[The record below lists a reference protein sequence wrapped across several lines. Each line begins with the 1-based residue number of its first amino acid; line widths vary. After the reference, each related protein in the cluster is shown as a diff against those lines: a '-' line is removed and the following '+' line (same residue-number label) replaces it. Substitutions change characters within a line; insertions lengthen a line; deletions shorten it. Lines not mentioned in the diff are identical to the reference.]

1 MTVNV
6 GVMQLPVTEDPDPV
20 RTYLNGTHP
29 SGGLW
34 TALTRASN
42 HDHSGGLNGVVLGA
56 TSIPDG
62 SITTAKLDPSV
73 LLPYALVDGS
83 KPFTGT
89 VTMNADQLIRDTLRF
104 GAKPAGV
111 ADATLARTGAGAL
124 RVDTH
129 LGVGVNPAGWGGP
142 FRALQLGQT
151 GALWANSGADSLYI
165 STNTYYD
172 GTTRRALTANLST
185 EVVMSSGV
193 FQVFTAPS
201 VAAGAVITPTQ
212 RLGIAPTGT
221 LTLTPDAGQAALV
234 ANGYA
239 DFHPSSGMSG
249 LRVWKAG
256 VNKLDLSYGGT
267 LTLTPDA
274 GQTALASGGPL
285 VMSSTWQLSVGGSS
299 LDLWKVGKG
308 NPYLQVS
315 HPNGTLTLT
324 PEAGQPTITSP
335 TTLILGSV
343 QHVEVRPGAGMFFM
357 PGTDNTFGCGHPSV
371 RWSAVYAVNGAI
383 QTSSQD
389 FKEGITPLDPAE
401 CYQAAKDV
409 RWYEYAYRPP
419 VYTPPEPPPD
429 IAYDAADDNETKAE
443 KKAARDEAEAQAREA
458 HLKMVAETAPARHQ
472 RGFVFPAGAESK
484 DEAGGALPPV
494 PDLFGLSDRESTT
507 PQADLAT
514 LGAALQEVIRRLEL
528 LEAPN

>member
-20 RTYLNGTHP
+20 RTYLNGTHA

-42 HDHSGGLNGVVLGA
+42 HDHSGGLSGVQLGA

-62 SITTAKLDPSV
+62 SITAAKLDPSV

-129 LGVGVNPAGWGGP
+129 LGVGVNPAAWGGTYRAVQVGLTGAIRADTATAGV
-142 FRALQLGQT
+142 FYQENSYSDGTNNRALVAGGASLVNLGGGT
-151 GALWANSGADSLYI
+151 VSLY
-165 STNTYYD
+165 
-172 GTTRRALTANLST
+172 
-185 EVVMSSGV
+185 
-193 FQVFTAPS
+193 TAPS
-201 VAAGAVITPTQ
+201 VAAGAVQTFTQ
-212 RLGIAPTGT
+212 RAILSQPGTLSLTPATGSAALDLNTTDDAAAVFLTFSNQASGRWAWYMQSDPGGSPLSLYSLGAAGGGFTERLRMAHTGT
-221 LTLTPDAGQAALV
+221 LSLSPAAGEVALLAGQA
-234 ANGYA
+234 GS
-239 DFHPSSGMSG
+239 DFVIASQGGSNLKVSPAGFVFSSVVDNRDSLGFTG
-249 LRVWKAG
+249 LRWTYVHAAAG
-256 VNKLDLSYGGT
+256 T
-267 LTLTPDA
+267 
-274 GQTALASGGPL
+274 
-285 VMSSTWQLSVGGSS
+285 
-299 LDLWKVGKG
+299 
-308 NPYLQVS
+308 
-315 HPNGTLTLT
+315 
-324 PEAGQPTITSP
+324 
-335 TTLILGSV
+335 
-343 QHVEVRPGAGMFFM
+343 
-357 PGTDNTFGCGHPSV
+357 
-371 RWSAVYAVNGAI
+371 I
-383 QTSSQD
+383 QTSSAD
-389 FKEGITPLDPAE
+389 LKEAITPLDPLA

-409 RWYEYAYRPP
+409 RWYEYAYLPP
-419 VYTPPEPPPD
+419 AYTPPEPPPD

-443 KKAARDEAEAQAREA
+443 KKAARDEAEAKARELHA
-458 HLKMVAETAPARHQ
+458 KMLVETAPARHQ

-514 LGAALQEVIRRLEL
+514 LGCALQEVIRRLEA

>member
-221 LTLTPDAGQAALV
+221 LTLTPDAGQA
-234 ANGYA
+234 
-239 DFHPSSGMSG
+239 
-249 LRVWKAG
+249 
-256 VNKLDLSYGGT
+256 
-267 LTLTPDA
+267 
-274 GQTALASGGPL
+274 ALASGGPL